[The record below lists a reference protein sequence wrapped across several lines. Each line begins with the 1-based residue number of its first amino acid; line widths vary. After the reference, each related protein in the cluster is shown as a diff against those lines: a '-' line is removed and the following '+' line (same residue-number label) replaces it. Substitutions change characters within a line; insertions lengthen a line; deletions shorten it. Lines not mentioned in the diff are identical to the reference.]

1 MRTLRNEISFYSL
14 ACVTLIF
21 TYKVFAIHLYL
32 KGRILKFGDSLFLGL
47 ISVALSV
54 FPKKRE
60 ERGLISRPAVSNR
73 AYLFHNCEKTNAP
86 IYPHSPTF
94 FVLLYPFNGVK
105 SKTLLKIRTFSH
117 CLRWWPAF
125 KYKLRKI
132 AIISGIIHCNMLLI
146 M

>member
-32 KGRILKFGDSLFLGL
+32 KVRIFKFGDCLFLGL

-86 IYPHSPTF
+86 IYPHSSTF
-94 FVLLYPFNGVK
+94 F
-105 SKTLLKIRTFSH
+105 FSSLSIQRCEEQNALENSH
-117 CLRWWPAF
+117 FFPLSS
-125 KYKLRKI
+125 LMTSI
-132 AIISGIIHCNMLLI
+132 
-146 M
+146 